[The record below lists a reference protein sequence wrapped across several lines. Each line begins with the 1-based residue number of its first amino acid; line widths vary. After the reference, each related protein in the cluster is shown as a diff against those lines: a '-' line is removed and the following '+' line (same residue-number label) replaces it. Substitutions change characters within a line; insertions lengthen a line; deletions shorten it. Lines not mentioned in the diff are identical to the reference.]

1 LHADFDRFEG
11 TQEDVGDEF
20 CGCRSAEVDDC
31 LGGVGE
37 EFLAVVVFE
46 DFVGAVF
53 SCALEGVAGEGWGLW
68 KEVLVLGVL
77 RVVVGEVVR
86 SYPAEED
93 TAKALFCEDAA
104 PCLQVGLVDARV
116 DLTAAFDEIER
127 GDCGVSW
134 AAGWGGGV
142 SWGSGAVFMWL
153 IQCTND
159 AADGACCEVVA
170 AEELDLLLG
179 FRERSHDVW
188 FAIVVVVECC
198 VSNGVSV
205 GRWGE
210 SRASANN
217 RSEEVN
223 GNQVE
228 AMPKKRYMR
237 QITAVVVDG

>member
-1 LHADFDRFEG
+1 VRNHRAANTGDVASEERNTGLLQRVVSLLRLAELRVNLCNSTLKRRELDHRVRNLAGPERVETLVQASKPFLCDDLAPAFAEVVGVRRESGLHADFDRFEG

-20 CGCRSAEVDDC
+20 CGRGGAEVDDC

-134 AAGWGGGV
+134 AAG
-142 SWGSGAVFMWL
+142 
-153 IQCTND
+153 
-159 AADGACCEVVA
+159 
-170 AEELDLLLG
+170 
-179 FRERSHDVW
+179 
-188 FAIVVVVECC
+188 
-198 VSNGVSV
+198 
-205 GRWGE
+205 
-210 SRASANN
+210 
-217 RSEEVN
+217 
-223 GNQVE
+223 
-228 AMPKKRYMR
+228 
-237 QITAVVVDG
+237 